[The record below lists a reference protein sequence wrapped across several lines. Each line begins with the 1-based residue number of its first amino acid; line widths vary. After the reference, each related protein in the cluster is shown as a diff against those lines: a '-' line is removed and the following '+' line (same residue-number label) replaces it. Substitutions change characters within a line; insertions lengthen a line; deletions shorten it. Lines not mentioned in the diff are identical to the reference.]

1 MCDEFFPRGQKVED
15 FNLHLTDIDHE
26 IVEQTYEKRCF
37 FTYLLTEAGFDP
49 RTAEQDACRME
60 YMISENSFRYLKQS
74 ICKKEY
80 RVEGRLFIVC
90 VI

>member
-1 MCDEFFPRGQKVED
+1 M
-15 FNLHLTDIDHE
+15 
-26 IVEQTYEKRCF
+26 
-37 FTYLLTEAGFDP
+37 TYLLTEAGFDP

>member
-1 MCDEFFPRGQKVED
+1 MR
-15 FNLHLTDIDHE
+15 NAA
-26 IVEQTYEKRCF
+26 F

-49 RTAEQDACRME
+49 RTAEQDVCRME
-60 YMISENSFRYLKQS
+60 HMISENSFRRLKQS

>member
-1 MCDEFFPRGQKVED
+1 
-15 FNLHLTDIDHE
+15 
-26 IVEQTYEKRCF
+26 
-37 FTYLLTEAGFDP
+37 
-49 RTAEQDACRME
+49 ME
-60 YMISENSFRYLKQS
+60 HMISENSFLHLKQS